1 MAGAVELNDG
11 LARLVLA
18 PQNGAA
24 IARYDA
30 LVIGSAPV
38 PLLKPGDG
46 TGMSGC
52 QLLVPWSN
60 RISGGGF
67 TFDGRFHAVAPNV
80 PGEAF
85 PIHGD
90 GFQKPWR
97 LARHTAIEAELV
109 LEDGA
114 IGPYRYAASVSY
126 ALHDGALQARLT
138 VENHAGMRL
147 PYGLGF
153 HPWFPRGETTLLKA
167 KAKRVWLEDERHL
180 PVGVVPVSERPAW
193 DFARASRLPA
203 DWVNNGFDGWDGRA
217 SIAQPEQGIA
227 VTLAASPALD
237 VYILYSP
244 SPDAGFFCFEPVS
257 HPVDAHHG
265 EGLTV
270 LEHGET
276 LSAAM
281 RLEWTLERNL
291 PP

>member
-1 MAGAVELNDG
+1 EK
-11 LARLVLA
+11 
-18 PQNGAA
+18 GAA

-46 TGMSGC
+46 TGTSGC

-67 TFDGRFHAVAPNV
+67 TFDGRFHAVAPNI

-97 LARHTAIEAELV
+97 LARRTDTEAELV
-109 LEDGA
+109 LDEGA
-114 IGPYRYAASVSY
+114 IGPYRYAATVAY
-126 ALHDGALQARLT
+126 ALRDGALEARLT
-138 VENHAGMRL
+138 VENRAGMRL

-153 HPWFPRGETTLLKA
+153 HPWFPRGDTTLLEA
-167 KAKRVWLEDERHL
+167 KAGRVWLEDERHL

-193 DFARASRLPA
+193 DFSRSIPLPW
-203 DWVNNGFDGWDGRA
+203 DWVNNAFDGWNRRA
-217 SIAQPEQGIA
+217 SIAQLEEGIG
-227 VTLAASPALD
+227 VTLTASPELG

-244 SPDAGFFCFEPVS
+244 SSDADFFCFEPVS

-270 LEHGET
+270 LEDGQT
-276 LSAAM
+276 MSAAM
-281 RLEWTLERNL
+281 RLVWAVAG
-291 PP
+291 